1 MRKKY
6 AVPIIIYLSFVM
18 GLLAFCYYGLEEQ
31 MEHRFLKEGWQYSWD
46 TDKQQLSGKEGQWNA
61 LPFLESP
68 EGRNGRTELWLRIL
82 LPPEP
87 AHNPVLFL
95 KNITQSF
102 TVFVEG
108 EEVYRYG
115 TLAVQQKEKLNWL
128 PWHII
133 TLPDQAAGNRVY
145 IHVSSTSTGIGIA
158 GIAEYGTMQGLFK
171 HKIAM
176 DLLKVSALF
185 LMLAA
190 GLLAILVYFCY
201 LREKVYLAFAGN
213 ALGAAATIV
222 GTTFSSF
229 LFYPNPEFWNNWLL
243 VSNLCWKVFWLQFF
257 AHIVDDEYR
266 IAALWLLGVTSVI
279 TCVQIVAALLNPGW
293 AYSIFASNIFYVA
306 VCFIIVLYF
315 CRNQLRFNRE
325 AQLYAA
331 GMTVYLAVA
340 LLDNLSALR
349 LIFMPTML
357 GWIGQLSEVSGLA
370 AILILRNV
378 KVHRQLRQYSEELKE
393 FNRNLESMIQARTN
407 ELSIQNACL
416 EQLFD
421 NSPDAIVMLDLQY
434 RIISCNPAFEGLFG
448 YSLEEAKD
456 CPVSQLLGIT
466 SEEPAAEHLFECLG
480 RKKRDYEDV
489 VRRHK
494 NGSLIPVSLTA
505 YPFITQTTQVGV
517 YIIYRDIS
525 RRLIAE
531 EILRNGEQK
540 YRLLAENIEGIIWLV
555 DFDKQLLYVS
565 PSLKRFTGFTLAEYL
580 KRPFDEQITPSLQ
593 AAIDEV
599 IEAYYQGK
607 EDQSPVLLEEEIYDK
622 GGRRMWLESSIR
634 IAHGEDGQLLGL
646 IGISRDITSRKRTER
661 LLAYSY
667 ERKRRNQFFTAVV
680 EEVIATEQEI
690 YAQARQV
697 RVNLPQEFSLWFC
710 LIHTDYNLVAEPDQ
724 QERMKDEI
732 TDMLN
737 WQDGFVAWNA
747 VDGVGIVYNLRHHS
761 ECPQSEAEA
770 AEVCLQTL
778 EAAHPGVK
786 FTIGVAETSH
796 CLADFS
802 RQFRHACSAA
812 RIGRQK
818 NGSSSIQYYR
828 DCGIYEV
835 FDSFAETKEAV
846 AFVDKTLGPLIEYDL
861 NNNTELVDTLEKI
874 LSGSSLKDLSEQMF
888 IHQKTISSRR
898 QRIEKILLVSLESFD
913 DRMRLGAAFQI
924 KKLLAA
930 RKW

>member
-1 MRKKY
+1 MRKSY
-6 AVPIIIYLSFVM
+6 AVPIIIYLAFVM

-31 MEHRFLKEGWQYSWD
+31 PEHRFLKEGWQYSWEYND
-46 TDKQQLSGKEGQWNA
+46 QQLSGEEGQWSE

-68 EGRNGRTELWLRIL
+68 DGRNGRTELWLRIL
-82 LPPEP
+82 LPQEP
-87 AHNPVLFL
+87 ARNPVLFL

-102 TVFVEG
+102 TVFIEG
-108 EEVYRYG
+108 EEVYQYG
-115 TLAVQQKEKLNWL
+115 TLEGQQKEKINWL

-133 TLPDQAAGNRVY
+133 TLPDHAGGNWVY

-171 HKIAM
+171 HKIVM

-185 LMLAA
+185 LMLAV

-201 LREKVYLAFAGN
+201 LRENVYLAFAGN
-213 ALGAAATIV
+213 ALGAAATVV

-243 VSNLCWKVFWLQFF
+243 VSSLCWKVFWLQFF
-257 AHIVDDEYR
+257 VHIVDKEYR
-266 IAALWLLGVTSVI
+266 IAALWLLGATSLI
-279 TCVQIVAALLNPGW
+279 TCAQIAAAMLNPGW
-293 AYSIFASNIFYVA
+293 AYSIFASNIVYVA
-306 VCFIIVLYF
+306 GFFLIVLYF
-315 CRNQLRFNRE
+315 CRNQLRVNRE
-325 AQLYAA
+325 AQFYAA
-331 GMTVYLAVA
+331 GMAVYLAVA

-349 LIFMPTML
+349 LIFMPTMM

-370 AILILRNV
+370 AVLILRNL
-378 KVHRQLRQYSEELKE
+378 KVHRQLRQYSEDLEK

-434 RIISCNPAFEGLFG
+434 RVISCNPAFEGLFG
-448 YSLEEAKD
+448 YSVKEAEG

-466 SEEPAAEHLFECLG
+466 SEEPVAEHLFERLG
-480 RKKRDYEDV
+480 RKKRDHEDV

-494 NGSLIPVSLTA
+494 NGAIIPVSLTA
-505 YPFITQTTQVGV
+505 YPFLTQTAQVGV

-540 YRLLAENIEGIIWLV
+540 YRLIAENIEGVIWLV
-555 DFDKQLLYVS
+555 DFDKQLLYIS
-565 PSLKRFTGFTLAEYL
+565 PSLERLTGFTLAEYL
-580 KRPFDEQITPSLQ
+580 KKPFDEQITPSLQ

-607 EDQSPVLLEEEIYDK
+607 DDQSPVLLEEEIYDK
-622 GGRRMWLESSIR
+622 GGRQMWLESSIR
-634 IAHGEDGQLLGL
+634 IAHGEDGELLGL
-646 IGISRDITSRKRTER
+646 LGISRDITSRKRTEK
-661 LLAYSY
+661 LLAFSY
-667 ERKRRNQFFTAVV
+667 ERKRRNQFFTAVI
-680 EEVIATEQEI
+680 EEVLATEQEI

-710 LIHTDYNLVAEPDQ
+710 LISIDSACVAEPDQ
-724 QERMKDEI
+724 QERMIDEI

-737 WQDGFVAWNA
+737 WQEGFVAWNA
-747 VDGVGIVYNLRHHS
+747 VDGVGIIYNLRHHF
-761 ECPQSEAEA
+761 ECSQSESEA
-770 AEVCLQTL
+770 AEICLQTL
-778 EAAHPGVK
+778 AAAYPEVK
-786 FTIGVAETSH
+786 FTIGIAENSH
-796 CLADFS
+796 CLVNLS
-802 RQFRHACSAA
+802 KQFRHACSAA
-812 RIGRQK
+812 RIGSQK
-818 NGSSSIQYYR
+818 NDSSSIQYYQE
-828 DCGIYEV
+828 CGIYEI

-846 AFVDKTLGPLIEYDL
+846 AFVDRTLGPLIEYDL
-861 NNNTELVDTLEKI
+861 NNNTELVDTLERI

-898 QRIEKILLVSLESFD
+898 QRIEKILLISLESFD
-913 DRMRLGAAFQI
+913 DRMRLGAALQI
-924 KKLLAA
+924 RKMLAA
-930 RKW
+930 R